1 MESGRADMPLWTTI
15 LKQAPV
21 LIAAADALLARS
33 RAAPAAAAPADD
45 APVLRRRI
53 AALEQQQQ
61 AQADLVKQ
69 LAEQVAALTIAA
81 QAGAARARQATLVGS
96 AGLGL
101 ALVAAVLALVLR

>member
-33 RAAPAAAAPADD
+33 RAAAAASAPADD
-45 APVLRRRI
+45 APVLRQRL
-53 AALEQQQQ
+53 AVLEQQQQ
-61 AQADLVKQ
+61 AQADLIKQ
-69 LAEQVAALTIAA
+69 LVEQVAALTVAA
-81 QAGAARARQATLVGS
+81 QVGAARARQATMVGG

-101 ALVAAVLALVLR
+101 AVVAAVLALVLR